1 MAMVQGRW
9 QLIWNGNLI
18 DGIEEIEVNYERSS
32 DDYETV
38 QYQTRTVYGS
48 TKADVGLT
56 VLESDVATLGA
67 LVPQYLVAQGG
78 TLSTGEN
85 VTDVDGAI
93 DVIDNCNDAPVYG
106 DLDIISC
113 GDPGQVFRL
122 VNAYTQVDSVE
133 FDGKVRKVVVRFIGE
148 APANAATIQFFKE
161 NGINPV
167 S

>member
-1 MAMVQGRW
+1 MPIVKGKW

-18 DGIEEIEVNYERSS
+18 DDIEEIEVNYERSS

-38 QYQTRTVYGS
+38 QYLTRTVYGS

-56 VLESDVATLGA
+56 VLATDVPVLGA
-67 LVPQYLVAQGG
+67 LLPQYLVPQGG
-78 TLSTGEN
+78 TLSTGEA
-85 VTDVDGAI
+85 VTSANGAI
-93 DVIDNCNDAPVYG
+93 DVISNCEDAPVYG

-113 GDPGQVFRL
+113 GDPGEVFRL
-122 VNAYTQVDSVE
+122 VNAYTELDSVE

-148 APANAATIQFFKE
+148 APADTASVQFFEE